1 MKSQSLIY
9 SVFKKFRDIW
19 DSLYFD
25 KTVAFGKM
33 FMTRGIWITIYTN
46 KKKGIFK
53 SNILSIIVQ
62 VGYCILENYIWL

>member
-25 KTVAFGKM
+25 KTVTFGKM

-53 SNILSIIVQ
+53 SKYFVKQ